1 MAFNPSNECS
11 ADYNPNMDQWTSQ
24 LAPQLRALDELAA
37 HGGHMTRAA
46 DALGIPQSSMSR
58 RIHALEKALGVRLI
72 IQEGRTVRLT
82 PAALKLADQTRRPL
96 RELEATIESVAGEAD
111 PERGTVRFGF
121 PLTMGAGVV
130 PGLITEFHRRAPGI
144 RLQIK
149 QAHGSELTVDLKS
162 GALDVAVVIPLPE
175 GVRHTVIGT
184 QQIRAVIPAGHPLA
198 DRRRLRLDELQG
210 ETFIANPASYHL
222 RQITETW
229 CSESGFVPHVPVEIT
244 EFSTIREL
252 VGRGMGLA
260 LLPHDEHTSRR
271 VREIPLT
278 PNTYRRDIALAW
290 APTAVTPASSRL
302 LAFLRADWPLRTRE
316 FPKSVQ

>member
-1 MAFNPSNECS
+1 
-11 ADYNPNMDQWTSQ
+11 MDQWTSL

-37 HGGHMTRAA
+37 HDGHMTRAA

-58 RIHALEKALGVRLI
+58 RIHALEKEIGVPMI

-82 PAALKLADQTRRPL
+82 PAALTLAEQARRPL
-96 RELEATIESVAGEAD
+96 RELEATIETVAGEAD
-111 PERGTVRFGF
+111 PSHGTVRFGF
-121 PLTMGAGVV
+121 PLTMGAGAV
-130 PGLITEFHRRAPGI
+130 PTLIAEFHRRAPGI

-149 QAHGSELTVDLKS
+149 QAHGSELTADLTA
-162 GALDVAVVIPLPE
+162 GTLDVAVVIPPPE
-175 GVRHTVIGT
+175 GVQHIIVGR
-184 QQIRAVIPAGHPLA
+184 QEIRAVLPATHPLA
-198 DRRRLRLDELQG
+198 GRRRLRLDELQG

-222 RQITETW
+222 RQMTETW
-229 CSESGFVPHVPVEIT
+229 CADAGFTPHVPVEIT

-290 APTAVTPASSRL
+290 SATAVTPVSRRL
-302 LAFLRADWPLRTRE
+302 LDFLRAEWPGVTRRI
-316 FPKSVQ
+316 